1 MSIPEVLEKLA
12 RIPFEI
18 AAFEDMY
25 AEWGLVG
32 SDPHA
37 YRLPMWDGGHDSPG
51 WGAAFR
57 GVGHDRLVS
66 RHWLEG
72 GAFQVWRGPGDV
84 SLVQFHALDAD
95 GATALEQARAG
106 HQEIGITSD
115 SGFVQHQFV
124 YRHELKGLY
133 EPATRTMK
141 VVVMGREVP
150 RREMLEWA
158 AAKKEQKFG
167 AETPVEAVAFIFP
180 VEAEARAHLPLLW
193 RYGHQVWAIRDGVE
207 VRLDLA
213 YVPPDTT
220 PAWAR

>member
-1 MSIPEVLEKLA
+1 M
-12 RIPFEI
+12 
-18 AAFEDMY
+18 
-25 AEWGLVG
+25 
-32 SDPHA
+32 
-37 YRLPMWDGGHDSPG
+37 
-51 WGAAFR
+51 
-57 GVGHDRLVS
+57 
-66 RHWLEG
+66 
-72 GAFQVWRGPGDV
+72 
-84 SLVQFHALDAD
+84 
-95 GATALEQARAG
+95 
-106 HQEIGITSD
+106 
-115 SGFVQHQFV
+115 QHQFV

-180 VEAEARAHLPLLW
+180 VEAEAHAHLPLLW